1 MPLGAEGCVSHT
13 DGCENTGIN
22 LNTDD
27 RNTEHDNRDDR
38 NLDFYEKKIEVLY
51 IILNDTWII

>member
-27 RNTEHDNRDDR
+27 RNIEYDR
-38 NLDFYEKKIEVLY
+38 NLDCYGKKIEV
-51 IILNDTWII
+51 IIIF